1 MEVPTTTSSDLIVT
15 AFLDDP
21 TDDSLSA
28 SQLRRLA
35 SEFASRGHE
44 VEAIPTDATDVA
56 FASVPFGVPIGWR
69 QSLQLTV
76 RRRFKLRKTPI
87 TYVVMSATPEQLQG
101 MIDHFYAALSKSP
114 IDPADFTVDGLE
126 TTAMDTLVEQGRRG
140 GAMLTAMR
148 VLQTQAKNVRILLFV
163 GEDDSPEA
171 VFHLDLVGGHPRT
184 VAVGDGSALWDDIV
198 ERVLATIS
206 ARDVT
211 DHTVDPRIVTAAEWQ
226 AAPARTA
233 MKTAGIALGERKFF
247 TQMIRVADLIVVPAV
262 DDAIARQYSEGCF
275 ATWDTTLDGLV
286 TTVTGSARP
295 VDKTGLADDDL
306 AVIMDVRADGRG
318 VIVRH
323 VEGAE
328 NAPPSSEALELRDV
342 DTDLPKIELGPEWG
356 AEAGATVPVIRSK
369 LHGHRGIRSFD
380 PARVEFVSLP
390 PSYYEHPVSCATAAQ
405 AAGIRSAFS
414 NAACLRDPSDPR
426 TIAFTILPTHGL
438 VTVERWVPGKAPFG
452 ELLDAMDAGQLEVED
467 RVPQGWHTY
476 EPATSEHRHELVDPT
491 ANLADDPLAGLGEPV
506 RPGGPRRPD

>member
-35 SEFASRGHE
+35 GEFASRGHE

-87 TYVVMSATPEQLQG
+87 TYVVMSATHEQLQG
-101 MIDHFYAALSKSP
+101 MIDHFYVALRKSP
-114 IDPADFTVDGLE
+114 IDPADFAVDGLE

-171 VFHLDLVGGHPRT
+171 VFHLDPSVAPRT

-211 DHTVDPRIVTAAEWQ
+211 DHR
-226 AAPARTA
+226 
-233 MKTAGIALGERKFF
+233 
-247 TQMIRVADLIVVPAV
+247 
-262 DDAIARQYSEGCF
+262 SN
-275 ATWDTTLDGLV
+275 
-286 TTVTGSARP
+286 
-295 VDKTGLADDDL
+295 
-306 AVIMDVRADGRG
+306 RA
-318 VIVRH
+318 
-323 VEGAE
+323 
-328 NAPPSSEALELRDV
+328 S
-342 DTDLPKIELGPEWG
+342 
-356 AEAGATVPVIRSK
+356 
-369 LHGHRGIRSFD
+369 
-380 PARVEFVSLP
+380 
-390 PSYYEHPVSCATAAQ
+390 
-405 AAGIRSAFS
+405 
-414 NAACLRDPSDPR
+414 
-426 TIAFTILPTHGL
+426 
-438 VTVERWVPGKAPFG
+438 
-452 ELLDAMDAGQLEVED
+452 
-467 RVPQGWHTY
+467 
-476 EPATSEHRHELVDPT
+476 
-491 ANLADDPLAGLGEPV
+491 
-506 RPGGPRRPD
+506 